1 MIFLIALLK
10 FPRYNVLG
18 EQNMKINLMT
28 FNIQHCKNYI
38 TKQIDIDLM
47 IKTIRDCQGEI
58 VGLNEVYGEADAFS
72 SQAKIIAEALGYYC
86 YFGQAIIHQGRPYG
100 NALLSKFP
108 FEAVETIMIPDPIK
122 NDKEFFE
129 TRCIIKAS
137 FKNIDLTVFT
147 SHFGLA
153 QAEKENA
160 VNTIMENIKKV
171 KTPIVFMGDLNMEP
185 SDPLLKPVFSSLN
198 STLPT
203 TFLSFP
209 SINPNKRI
217 DYIFTSKSL
226 KVLSSEIPNIV
237 ASDHFPHIASILI
250 K

>member
-1 MIFLIALLK
+1 
-10 FPRYNVLG
+10 
-18 EQNMKINLMT
+18 MKINFMT

-47 IKTIRDCQGEI
+47 IKTIQDCQGEI
-58 VGLNEVYGEADAFS
+58 VGLNEVYGEAESFP
-72 SQAKIIAEALGYYC
+72 SQAKVIAEALGYYC

-108 FEAVETIMIPDPIK
+108 FETCETIMIPDPIQ
-122 NDKEFFE
+122 NDIDFFE

-160 VNTIMENIKKV
+160 VSIIIENINKV
-171 KTPIVFMGDLNMEP
+171 RTPIVFMGDLNMEP
-185 SDPLLKPVFSSLN
+185 DDPLLKPIFSSLN
-198 STLPT
+198 STLST
-203 TFLSFP
+203 NFWSFP

-217 DYIFTSKSL
+217 DYIFASKSI

-237 ASDHFPHIASILI
+237 ASDHFPHIASLFI